1 MLFLIVFIFIVY
13 SVLYVVLFKN
23 QENELK
29 SLVNQEASFIEDY
42 LVKNEQTD
50 LNGFQ
55 NQEVVFAGV
64 NQYFYYVV
72 NSNGEL
78 IMGNEAN
85 HRLRQNL
92 LGLVNGRF
100 QSDKEIRKETLHM
113 DAGPKGWGRQ
123 GEFRPN
129 EFNQDIHLMIASHSI
144 YYKGQFIGQL
154 YIGKDITFAY
164 QL

>member
-1 MLFLIVFIFIVY
+1 MKTNLLSFIRALTNRSEKDVFKNTQGRLTRVYSGLIMLFLIVFIFIVY

-42 LVKNEQTD
+42 LVKNEQKD

-92 LGLVNGRF
+92 L
-100 QSDKEIRKETLHM
+100 
-113 DAGPKGWGRQ
+113 
-123 GEFRPN
+123 
-129 EFNQDIHLMIASHSI
+129 AS
-144 YYKGQFIGQL
+144 
-154 YIGKDITFAY
+154 
-164 QL
+164 